1 METSKMKNIVVLK
14 DLPSNIVE
22 EAIVVLKNNKKI
34 KKPELIKNKNNNDK
48 TKQDKSKKIDSKDYI
63 IKEAQMLIA
72 NYISEIE
79 KNNQTKKSQ
88 KNLQK
93 KYNRIKK
100 INEILIA
107 VSFFSILAFLM
118 K

>member
-1 METSKMKNIVVLK
+1 MNNSNMKNMVVLK

-34 KKPELIKNKNNNDK
+34 NKLKLNKKKEATVKTMQKEDK
-48 TKQDKSKKIDSKDYI
+48 QYI
-63 IKEAQMLIA
+63 IKEAEMLIA
-72 NYISEIE
+72 NYIKEIE
-79 KNNQTKKSQ
+79 TPIKTTKSQ

-93 KYNRIKK
+93 KFERLKK
-100 INEILIA
+100 INHALL
-107 VSFFSILAFLM
+107 FFSMLCFVAYLI